1 VTTAE
6 QNRCFDEWLTHH
18 RAVLHHVA
26 NGFAAGDD
34 RNDLMQELLLAVW
47 RAVPAFRH
55 SAQPA
60 TFIYR
65 VAHNA
70 ALTWKRTERNYRARV
85 DRFSELSASGL
96 LPRSRDGNSEQE
108 MLEHLYT
115 AIRTFPPLDRSLLLL
130 QLEGLSYSQMAE
142 IHGLSESNVGVRL
155 TRLKQKLTTQ
165 MEEISHELR

>member
-1 VTTAE
+1 MTTAE
-6 QNRCFDEWLTHH
+6 HNRCFDEWLTQH

-26 NGFAAGDD
+26 NGFANGDD

-47 RAVPAFRH
+47 RAVPAFRN

-85 DRFSELSASGL
+85 DRFSELGGSETS
-96 LPRSRDGNSEQE
+96 PHSRDGHSAEE
-108 MLEHLYT
+108 MLKHLYA
-115 AIRTFPPLDRSLLLL
+115 AIRTFPPVDRSLILL
-130 QLEGLSYSQMAE
+130 QLEGLSYTDMAE
-142 IHGLSESNVGVRL
+142 IHGLTASNVGVRL
-155 TRLKQKLTTQ
+155 NRLKHKLTTQ
-165 MEEISHELR
+165 MEGITHELR